1 MITTKKTT
9 PAKKPAARRPR
20 TSKAAP
26 KAAKAEPVA
35 EVIAPAVEAVEAA
48 PVKPAAKPVH
58 GKSFYAVGRRKTAVA
73 QILMSSGNG
82 TVTINKLALENYFQ
96 TQQLQHI
103 VRQPLAAIGLEKDMN
118 IQAKVHG
125 GGIHAQAES
134 VRHAVARAVIQMDP
148 ETRRTVKKQGFLM
161 RDPRVKE
168 RKKPGLKRARRAPQF
183 SKR

>member
-20 TSKAAP
+20 TTKATP
-26 KAAKAEPVA
+26 KAAKAEPA
-35 EVIAPAVEAVEAA
+35 AVEAVAAVEAA
-48 PVKPAAKPVH
+48 PVKPAVKPAH

-82 TVTINKLALENYFQ
+82 TVTVNKLALENYFQ
-96 TQQLQHI
+96 TPQLQYI
-103 VRQPLAAIGLEKDMN
+103 VRQPLAAIGMEKDMN

-134 VRHAVARAVIQMDP
+134 VRHAVARAVIQLDP